1 MIYDCKKCGKT
12 FKQKSNYTYHIGR
25 TRPCIIIDKVIQ
37 EHVQTNNINNTETVY
52 KQSNV
57 VIEEVKSSI
66 YKNTKEN
73 GYRCKICNKIYKFSQ
88 SLTKHKQKHI
98 NEIVSTEKIEI
109 SNIKKE
115 NIEIKKEIEEL
126 KMIINNKHIIKQNIK
141 NQNNNIHN
149 TINNT
154 INIIGFGREELK
166 KLSTEDKKKILFDY
180 DMDPLLEIIEKT
192 HFNEEIPEQNNIKY
206 TNMKLKYLEIHNGKI
221 WQKELVSKII
231 DELIDNSL
239 YKLQELIDICN
250 EKFKEKIRKSVPYN
264 IKLYNEY
271 VKVENNELEVDE
283 KKTYLKEKE
292 IKQNMNEKKEEVKL
306 LLHNKTKEIYK

>member
-1 MIYDCKKCGKT
+1 
-12 FKQKSNYTYHIGR
+12 
-25 TRPCIIIDKVIQ
+25 
-37 EHVQTNNINNTETVY
+37 
-52 KQSNV
+52 
-57 VIEEVKSSI
+57 
-66 YKNTKEN
+66 
-73 GYRCKICNKIYKFSQ
+73 
-88 SLTKHKQKHI
+88 
-98 NEIVSTEKIEI
+98 
-109 SNIKKE
+109 
-115 NIEIKKEIEEL
+115 
-126 KMIINNKHIIKQNIK
+126 
-141 NQNNNIHN
+141 
-149 TINNT
+149 
-154 INIIGFGREELK
+154 
-166 KLSTEDKKKILFDY
+166 
-180 DMDPLLEIIEKT
+180 MDPLLEIIEKT